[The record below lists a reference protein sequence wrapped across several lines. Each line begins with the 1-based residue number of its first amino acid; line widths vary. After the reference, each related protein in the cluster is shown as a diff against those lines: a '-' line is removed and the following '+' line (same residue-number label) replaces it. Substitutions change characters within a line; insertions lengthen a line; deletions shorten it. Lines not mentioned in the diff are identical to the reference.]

1 MLNNRRFK
9 IFIVAVG
16 IMLWLPPHEV
26 IGEDTEIKNQLSYV
40 SKIVGVI
47 EGSLIKIEGNVRFI
61 KRQAEKRIVK
71 ANVSVKRLDNLEAK
85 IKNTEDLLGTIAVEI
100 EKINES
106 MQRTEKNLKVLSRT
120 SCSNAILCER
130 KK

>member
-9 IFIVAVG
+9 FFIVAVG

-61 KRQAEKRIVK
+61 KRQAEKRIVES
-71 ANVSVKRLDNLEAK
+71 NVSVKRLDNLEEK
-85 IKNTEDLLGTIAVEI
+85 IKNTENLLGTIALEVA
-100 EKINES
+100 KINES
-106 MQRTEKNLKVLSRT
+106 MQRTEKKMKALSRRA
-120 SCSNAILCER
+120 CSNAILCER

>member
-1 MLNNRRFK
+1 
-9 IFIVAVG
+9 
-16 IMLWLPPHEV
+16 MLWLPPHEV

-61 KRQAEKRIVK
+61 KRQAEKRIVE

-100 EKINES
+100 VKINDS
-106 MQRTEKNLKVLSRT
+106 MQHAEKNLKVLSRR

>member
-1 MLNNRRFK
+1 MLNNRKFK
-9 IFIVAVG
+9 FFIVAVG

-26 IGEDTEIKNQLSYV
+26 LGEDTEIKNQLSYV

-61 KRQAEKRIVK
+61 KRQAEKRIVES
-71 ANVSVKRLDNLEAK
+71 NVSVKRLNNLEAK

-106 MQRTEKNLKVLSRT
+106 MQRTEKKLKVLSRI

>member
-9 IFIVAVG
+9 FCIVAVG

-61 KRQAEKRIVK
+61 KRQAEKRIVES
-71 ANVSVKRLDNLEAK
+71 NVSVKRLDNLEEK
-85 IKNTEDLLGTIAVEI
+85 IKNTENLLGTIALEVA
-100 EKINES
+100 KINES
-106 MQRTEKNLKVLSRT
+106 MQRTEKKIKDFSRRA
-120 SCSNAILCER
+120 CSNAILCER

>member
-9 IFIVAVG
+9 FFIVTVG
-16 IMLWLPPHEV
+16 IMLWLSPHEV

-61 KRQAEKRIVK
+61 KRQAEKRIVESI
-71 ANVSVKRLDNLEAK
+71 VSVKRLNNLEAK

-106 MQRTEKNLKVLSRT
+106 MQRTEKKLKVLSRI
-120 SCSNAILCER
+120 SCSNTILCER

>member
-9 IFIVAVG
+9 FFIVAVG

-61 KRQAEKRIVK
+61 KRQAEKRIVES
-71 ANVSVKRLDNLEAK
+71 NVSVKRLDNLEEK
-85 IKNTEDLLGTIAVEI
+85 IKNTENLLGTIALEVA
-100 EKINES
+100 KINES
-106 MQRTEKNLKVLSRT
+106 MKRTEKKMKDLSRRA
-120 SCSNAILCER
+120 CSNAILCER

>member
-9 IFIVAVG
+9 FFIVAVG

-26 IGEDTEIKNQLSYV
+26 IGEDTEIKNQLSYI

-47 EGSLIKIEGNVRFI
+47 EGSLIEIEGNVRFI
-61 KRQAEKRIVK
+61 KRQAEKRIVES
-71 ANVSVKRLDNLEAK
+71 NVSVKRLNNLEAK

-100 EKINES
+100 KKINES

>member
-9 IFIVAVG
+9 FCIVAVG

-61 KRQAEKRIVK
+61 KRQAEKRIVES
-71 ANVSVKRLDNLEAK
+71 NVSVKRLDNLEEK
-85 IKNTEDLLGTIAVEI
+85 IKNTENLLGTIALDVA
-100 EKINES
+100 KINES
-106 MQRTEKNLKVLSRT
+106 MKRTEKKMKDLSRRA
-120 SCSNAILCER
+120 CSNAILCER

>member
-1 MLNNRRFK
+1 
-9 IFIVAVG
+9 
-16 IMLWLPPHEV
+16 MLWLPPHEV

-61 KRQAEKRIVK
+61 KRQAEKRIVESI
-71 ANVSVKRLDNLEAK
+71 VSVKRLNNLEAK

-106 MQRTEKNLKVLSRT
+106 MQRTEKKLKVLSRI

>member
-9 IFIVAVG
+9 FFIVAVG
-16 IMLWLPPHEV
+16 IMLWLSPHEV

-61 KRQAEKRIVK
+61 KRQAEKRIVES
-71 ANVSVKRLDNLEAK
+71 NVSVKRLDNLEEK
-85 IKNTEDLLGTIAVEI
+85 IKNTENLLSTIAI
-100 EKINES
+100 EVAKINES
-106 MQRTEKNLKVLSRT
+106 MQRTEKKLKDLSRR
-120 SCSNAILCER
+120 SCSNTILCER

>member
-9 IFIVAVG
+9 FFIVAVG

-61 KRQAEKRIVK
+61 KRQTEKRIVE

-85 IKNTEDLLGTIAVEI
+85 IQNIEGLLGTIALEI
-100 EKINES
+100 TKINGS
-106 MQRTEKNLKVLSRT
+106 MQHAEKNLKDLSLRP
-120 SCSNAILCER
+120 CSNAILCEQ

>member
-1 MLNNRRFK
+1 MLNSRRFK
-9 IFIVAVG
+9 FFIVVVG

-61 KRQAEKRIVK
+61 KRQAEKRIVES
-71 ANVSVKRLDNLEAK
+71 NVSVKRLDNLEEK
-85 IKNTEDLLGTIAVEI
+85 IKNTENLLGTIALEVA
-100 EKINES
+100 KINES
-106 MQRTEKNLKVLSRT
+106 MKRTEKKMKDLSRRA
-120 SCSNAILCER
+120 CSNAILCER

>member
-9 IFIVAVG
+9 FFIVAVG

-61 KRQAEKRIVK
+61 KRQAEKRIVES
-71 ANVSVKRLDNLEAK
+71 NVSVKRLNNLEAK

-106 MQRTEKNLKVLSRT
+106 MQRTEKNLKVLSRI

>member
-9 IFIVAVG
+9 FFIVAVG
-16 IMLWLPPHEV
+16 IMLWLSPHEV

-47 EGSLIKIEGNVRFI
+47 EGSLIEIEGNVRFI
-61 KRQAEKRIVK
+61 KRQAEKRIVES
-71 ANVSVKRLDNLEAK
+71 NVSVKRLNNLEAK
-85 IKNTEDLLGTIAVEI
+85 IKNTEDLLGTIAVDI

-106 MQRTEKNLKVLSRT
+106 MQRTEKNLKVLSRI

>member
-9 IFIVAVG
+9 FFIVAVG

-61 KRQAEKRIVK
+61 KRQAEKRIVES
-71 ANVSVKRLDNLEAK
+71 NVSVKRLDNLEEK
-85 IKNTEDLLGTIAVEI
+85 IKNIENLLGTIALEVA
-100 EKINES
+100 KINES
-106 MQRTEKNLKVLSRT
+106 MHRTEKKMKDLSRRA
-120 SCSNAILCER
+120 CSNAILCER

>member
-9 IFIVAVG
+9 FFIVAVG

-61 KRQAEKRIVK
+61 KRQAEKRIVES
-71 ANVSVKRLDNLEAK
+71 NVSVKRLDNLEEK
-85 IKNTEDLLGTIAVEI
+85 IKNTENLLGTIALEVA
-100 EKINES
+100 KINES
-106 MQRTEKNLKVLSRT
+106 MQRTEKKMKDLSRRA
-120 SCSNAILCER
+120 CRNAILCER

>member
-1 MLNNRRFK
+1 MLNKRRFK
-9 IFIVAVG
+9 FFIFAVG
-16 IMLWLPPHEV
+16 IMLWFLPQEV

-61 KRQAEKRIVK
+61 KRQVEKRIVE

-85 IKNTEDLLGTIAVEI
+85 IKNTENLLGTIAVEI

-106 MQRTEKNLKVLSRT
+106 MQRTEKTLKVLSRI
-120 SCSNAILCER
+120 SCRNAILCER

>member
-1 MLNNRRFK
+1 
-9 IFIVAVG
+9 
-16 IMLWLPPHEV
+16 MLWLPPHEV

-61 KRQAEKRIVK
+61 KRQAEKRIVES
-71 ANVSVKRLDNLEAK
+71 NVSVKRLDNLEEK
-85 IKNTEDLLGTIAVEI
+85 IKNTENLLGTIALEVA
-100 EKINES
+100 KINES
-106 MQRTEKNLKVLSRT
+106 IQRTEKKMKDLSRRA
-120 SCSNAILCER
+120 CSNAILCER

>member
-9 IFIVAVG
+9 FFIVAVG

-61 KRQAEKRIVK
+61 KRQAEKRIVES
-71 ANVSVKRLDNLEAK
+71 NVSVKRLDNLEEK
-85 IKNTEDLLGTIAVEI
+85 IKNTENLLGTIALEI
-100 EKINES
+100 AKINES
-106 MQRTEKNLKVLSRT
+106 MQRTEKKMKDLSRRA
-120 SCSNAILCER
+120 CSNAILCER

>member
-9 IFIVAVG
+9 FFIVAVG

-61 KRQAEKRIVK
+61 KRQAEKRIVES
-71 ANVSVKRLDNLEAK
+71 NVSVKRLDNLEEK
-85 IKNTEDLLGTIAVEI
+85 IKNTESLLGTIALEVA
-100 EKINES
+100 KINES
-106 MQRTEKNLKVLSRT
+106 MQRTEKKMKDLSRRA
-120 SCSNAILCER
+120 CSNAILCER

>member
-1 MLNNRRFK
+1 M
-9 IFIVAVG
+9 V
-16 IMLWLPPHEV
+16 PPQEV
-26 IGEDTEIKNQLSYV
+26 IGEDIEIKNQLSYV

-61 KRQAEKRIVK
+61 KRQAEKRVVE

-85 IKNTEDLLGTIAVEI
+85 IQNIEGLLGTIALEI
-100 EKINES
+100 TKINGS
-106 MQRTEKNLKVLSRT
+106 MQQTEKNLKVLSRRP
-120 SCSNAILCER
+120 CRNAIKCER

>member
-9 IFIVAVG
+9 FFIVAVG
-16 IMLWLPPHEV
+16 IMLWLSPHEV

-61 KRQAEKRIVK
+61 KRQAEKRIVES
-71 ANVSVKRLDNLEAK
+71 NVSVKRLNNLEAK

-106 MQRTEKNLKVLSRT
+106 MQRTEKNLKVLSRI

>member
-1 MLNNRRFK
+1 MLNNIRFK
-9 IFIVAVG
+9 FFIVAVG

-61 KRQAEKRIVK
+61 KRQAEKRIVES
-71 ANVSVKRLDNLEAK
+71 NVSVKRLNNLEAK

-106 MQRTEKNLKVLSRT
+106 MQRTEKNLKVLSRI

>member
-9 IFIVAVG
+9 FFIVAVG

-40 SKIVGVI
+40 SKVVGVI

-61 KRQAEKRIVK
+61 KRQAEKRIVES
-71 ANVSVKRLDNLEAK
+71 NVSVKRLDNLEEK
-85 IKNTEDLLGTIAVEI
+85 IKNTENLLGTIAI
-100 EKINES
+100 EVSKINES
-106 MQRTEKNLKVLSRT
+106 MQRTEKKLKDLSRR
-120 SCSNAILCER
+120 SCSNTILCER

>member
-9 IFIVAVG
+9 FFIVAVG

-61 KRQAEKRIVK
+61 KRQAEKRIVES
-71 ANVSVKRLDNLEAK
+71 NVSVKRLDNLEEK
-85 IKNTEDLLGTIAVEI
+85 IKNTENLLGTIALEVA
-100 EKINES
+100 KINES
-106 MQRTEKNLKVLSRT
+106 MQRTEKKMKYLSRRA
-120 SCSNAILCER
+120 CSNAILCER

>member
-1 MLNNRRFK
+1 MMNNRGFK
-9 IFIVAVG
+9 FFIVAVG
-16 IMLWLPPHEV
+16 IILWFPPQGAL
-26 IGEDTEIKNQLSYV
+26 GEDTEIKNQLSYV

-61 KRQAEKRIVK
+61 KRQAEKRIVE

-106 MQRTEKNLKVLSRT
+106 MQRTEKKLKVLSRI

>member
-1 MLNNRRFK
+1 
-9 IFIVAVG
+9 
-16 IMLWLPPHEV
+16 MLWLPPHEV

-61 KRQAEKRIVK
+61 KRQAEKRIVES
-71 ANVSVKRLDNLEAK
+71 NVSVKRLDNLEEK
-85 IKNTEDLLGTIAVEI
+85 IKNTENLLGTIALEVA
-100 EKINES
+100 KINES
-106 MQRTEKNLKVLSRT
+106 MKRSEKKMKDLSRRA
-120 SCSNAILCER
+120 CSNAILCER

>member
-9 IFIVAVG
+9 FCIVAVG

-61 KRQAEKRIVK
+61 KRQAEKRIVES
-71 ANVSVKRLDNLEAK
+71 NVSVKRLDNLEEK
-85 IKNTEDLLGTIAVEI
+85 IKNTENSTGFNYSFIYSNRICCQTINPLFFSLA
-100 EKINES
+100 
-106 MQRTEKNLKVLSRT
+106 
-120 SCSNAILCER
+120 
-130 KK
+130 

>member
-9 IFIVAVG
+9 FFIVAVG

-26 IGEDTEIKNQLSYV
+26 LGEDTEIKNQLSYV

-61 KRQAEKRIVK
+61 KRQAEKRIVES
-71 ANVSVKRLDNLEAK
+71 NVSVKRLNNLEAK

-106 MQRTEKNLKVLSRT
+106 MQRTEKKLKVLSRI

>member
-9 IFIVAVG
+9 FFIVAVG
-16 IMLWLPPHEV
+16 IMLWLPPYEV

-40 SKIVGVI
+40 SKVVGVI

-61 KRQAEKRIVK
+61 KRQAEKRIVES
-71 ANVSVKRLDNLEAK
+71 NVSVKRLNNLEAK

-106 MQRTEKNLKVLSRT
+106 MQRTEKKLKVLSRI

>member
-9 IFIVAVG
+9 FFIVAVG

-61 KRQAEKRIVK
+61 KRQAEKRIVES
-71 ANVSVKRLDNLEAK
+71 NVSVKRLDNLEEK
-85 IKNTEDLLGTIAVEI
+85 IKNTENLLGTIALEVA
-100 EKINES
+100 KINES
-106 MQRTEKNLKVLSRT
+106 MQRTEKKMKDLFRRA
-120 SCSNAILCER
+120 CSNAILCER

>member
-9 IFIVAVG
+9 FFIVAVG
-16 IMLWLPPHEV
+16 IMLLLPPHEV

-40 SKIVGVI
+40 SKVVGVI

-61 KRQAEKRIVK
+61 KRQAEKRIVES
-71 ANVSVKRLDNLEAK
+71 NVSVKRLDNLEEK
-85 IKNTEDLLGTIAVEI
+85 IKNTENLLGTIALEVA
-100 EKINES
+100 KINES
-106 MQRTEKNLKVLSRT
+106 MKRSEKKMKDLSRRA
-120 SCSNAILCER
+120 CSNAILCER